1 MNKMNFISI
10 FLILINF
17 LSYKTKEP
25 SKMLTIPLKYV
36 KTSYEKYPTAKK
48 IIEEK
53 IPYKTLFGTRYKTV
67 FREVVDNVTRA
78 SNYLFLAPIN
88 LGGQEFNVVL
98 DTGSINLWVAKINS
112 TDTGTITKK
121 YDPSKSISSTIT
133 TETFEITYGTGS
145 TKGNYYCDFSSFIS
159 GAVYNLIF
167 GAATQTDFKVDGAQ
181 GIMGLARE
189 YSRFDYSAIW
199 TLNAKKYI
207 PNKSFSFKYYDE
219 NHVEMYIG
227 GEHSDFLDQK
237 HTASCQLL
245 KRSVYDHLLWT
256 CKLYNFGLALS
267 NKKNITVDCGFN
279 FLFDTGSN
287 VMRLPKETL
296 GKIQDAISLNTDYDC
311 KTKAGDNAVYLMCN
325 EKKGLPDIFIEVG
338 NHSLILR
345 SNSDNLYTKGEGDYQ
360 KLNIQFMD
368 VDISL
373 IGQPFFRIF
382 HTRFDPENKL
392 LKFYSKD
399 ETIMKFTS
407 NKPNDDTANHFDPD
421 YLLTNFLNE
430 DTIKII
436 ACVAVCIAIL
446 FTIFMFYKFGKKCL
460 CKKDKKHSGS
470 HHQKHGGSHHQHN
483 QKLLE
488 NK

>member
-1 MNKMNFISI
+1 MKKS
-10 FLILINF
+10 
-17 LSYKTKEP
+17 
-25 SKMLTIPLKYV
+25 SKMLTIPLKYIR
-36 KTSYEKYPTAKK
+36 TSFEKYPTPKD

-53 IPYKTLFGTRYKTV
+53 IPVKTIFGTRYKTI
-67 FREVVDNVTRA
+67 FKEVSDNVTKA
-78 SNYLFLAPIN
+78 NNSLFLAPIN
-88 LGGQEFNVVL
+88 IGGQKFNVVL
-98 DTGSINLWVAKINS
+98 DTGSINLWVAKVNS
-112 TDTGTITKK
+112 TDTADAIIKNK
-121 YDPSKSISSTIT
+121 YDPKKSSSSSST

-167 GAATQTDFKVDGAQ
+167 GAATRTEFDVNGAD

-207 PNKSFSFKYYDE
+207 PNKSFSFKYFDE

-227 GEHSDFLDQK
+227 GEHSDFNDIE

-245 KRSVYDHLLWT
+245 HRSVYDRLLWT
-256 CKLYNFGLALS
+256 CKLYKFGLS
-267 NKKNITVDCGFN
+267 VDDTKNITADCGFN

-296 GKIQDAISLNTDYDC
+296 GKLEEQLEGYNCRKITKSSTDYIACHKDH
-311 KTKAGDNAVYLMCN
+311 
-325 EKKGLPDIFIEVG
+325 LPNVFIEVG
-338 NHSLILR
+338 NHSFILKGNENGVFSAKVDSEGYR
-345 SNSDNLYTKGEGDYQ
+345 NL
-360 KLNIQFMD
+360 NVQFMK

-382 HTRFDPENKL
+382 HTKFDHENKI

-399 ETIMKFTS
+399 KSIMKFTS
-407 NKPNDDTANHFDPD
+407 NKPNDDPATHFDPD

-446 FTIFMFYKFGKKCL
+446 FIIFMIYKFGKKCL
-460 CKKDKKHSGS
+460 CKKDNKRKGSSQHHKHPDS
-470 HHQKHGGSHHQHN
+470 KME
-483 QKLLE
+483 KL
-488 NK
+488 NNI